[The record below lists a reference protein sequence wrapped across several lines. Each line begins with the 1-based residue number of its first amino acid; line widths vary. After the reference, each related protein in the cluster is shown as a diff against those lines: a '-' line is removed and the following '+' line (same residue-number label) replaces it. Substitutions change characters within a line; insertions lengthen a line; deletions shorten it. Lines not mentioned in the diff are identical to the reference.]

1 MRIDRLFFFLLT
13 FVVVSCNG
21 KQMPTEQESELIAQ
35 IEQILS
41 VRQQL
46 ASKYWPEFND
56 EKYAVPIVIYAD
68 TACYVV
74 NPKAGF
80 LKEFSCKEI
89 AADKFQLYKTE
100 RLDTIPFHME
110 THVALFDTTTYSGK
124 TPYVMCSSLS
134 ETQKMYSDVTDN
146 TVWFPMVVHELVHG
160 CQDAHPNHYIARQ
173 SIEYQIYEIDLAAY
187 PSQYPWLSD
196 ALVKENDCLLSAISA
211 DDESEMNG
219 FIKEFLSCRKERK
232 EKMMSELGEVVVKQ
246 EEEFETAESLARFM
260 EVQSAILLN
269 SSNPNYAED
278 SFFFCEDVREEYFF
292 ITGYNLVRLF
302 IKMGIDLDL
311 PYHSTEHRAFETYID
326 LTLTPTS

>member
-1 MRIDRLFFFLLT
+1 MRIDRFFFSLMTL
-13 FVVVSCNG
+13 VVVSCNG
-21 KQMPTEQESELIAQ
+21 KQMPTEQERELIAQ

-41 VRQQL
+41 VKEQL

-56 EKYAVPIVIYAD
+56 EKYSAPIVIYAD
-68 TACYVV
+68 SACYVV

-89 AADKFQLYKTE
+89 AADKFQLFKTE

-134 ETQKMYSDVTDN
+134 ETQKLYSDVDN
-146 TVWFPMVVHELVHG
+146 ETVWFPMVVHELVHG

-173 SIEYQIYEIDLAAY
+173 SIEYQIYEIDLVSY
-187 PSQYPWLSD
+187 PSRYSWLSD
-196 ALVKENDCLLSAISA
+196 ALVKENGYLLSAISA
-211 DDESEMNG
+211 DDESEMNNS
-219 FIKEFLSCRKERK
+219 IREFLSCRKDRK
-232 EKMMSELGEVVVKQ
+232 ERMLTEFGEVVVKQ

-311 PYHSTEHRAFETYID
+311 PYHSTEHRALESYIGID
-326 LTLTPTS
+326 

>member
-1 MRIDRLFFFLLT
+1 MRINRLFFFFLALL
-13 FVVVSCNG
+13 VVSCNG
-21 KQMPTEQESELIAQ
+21 KQTPTEQESELIAQ

-56 EKYAVPIVIYAD
+56 EKYAAPIVIYAD

-89 AADKFQLYKTE
+89 AADKFQLFKTE

-110 THVALFDTTTYSGK
+110 THVVLFDSTTYAGK
-124 TPYVMCSSLS
+124 TPYVMCSDLS
-134 ETQKMYSDVTDN
+134 ETHKMYSDVTDE
-146 TVWFPMVVHELVHG
+146 TVWGPMVVHELVHG
-160 CQDAHPNHYIARQ
+160 CQDAHPSHYIARQ
-173 SIEYQIYEIDLAAY
+173 SIEYKIYEIDLVTY
-187 PSQYPWLSD
+187 PSQYPWLND
-196 ALVKENDCLLSAISA
+196 ALKKENDYLLAAISA
-211 DDESEMNG
+211 NAESEMNG
-219 FIKEFLSCRKERK
+219 FIREFLSCRKERK
-232 EKMMSELGEVVVKQ
+232 ERMMSEFGEVVVKQ

-278 SFFFCEDVREEYFF
+278 SFFFCENVQEEYFF

-311 PYHSTEHRAFETYID
+311 PYHSTEHRALESYLDITQ
-326 LTLTPTS
+326 TPIS

>member
-1 MRIDRLFFFLLT
+1 
-13 FVVVSCNG
+13 
-21 KQMPTEQESELIAQ
+21 
-35 IEQILS
+35 
-41 VRQQL
+41 
-46 ASKYWPEFND
+46 
-56 EKYAVPIVIYAD
+56 
-68 TACYVV
+68 
-74 NPKAGF
+74 
-80 LKEFSCKEI
+80 
-89 AADKFQLYKTE
+89 
-100 RLDTIPFHME
+100 
-110 THVALFDTTTYSGK
+110 
-124 TPYVMCSSLS
+124 MCSSLS

-278 SFFFCEDVREEYFF
+278 SFFFCEDVQEEYFF

-311 PYHSTEHRAFETYID
+311 PYHSTEHRALESYIGID
-326 LTLTPTS
+326 